1 LNTIHTNNR
10 EMKGEIQLL
19 KRRYEESKLK
29 VQEAEN
35 ISKNFEIENNDLNM
49 LKTESL
55 SKIENLEKR
64 IKNTER
70 ELDVST
76 HYYKIYEEEI
86 TETKKE
92 FVISQ
97 S

>member
-1 LNTIHTNNR
+1 
-10 EMKGEIQLL
+10 MK
-19 KRRYEESKLK
+19 KRCEESKQK
-29 VQEAEN
+29 VLEAKK
-35 ISKNFEIENNDLNM
+35 IAKDFELENNELTM
-49 LKTESL
+49 FKTESL

-70 ELDVST
+70 ELDVSS
-76 HYYKIYEEEI
+76 HYYKIYEEEL

-92 FVISQ
+92 FVTSQ